1 MVPQDVH
8 NLVNNALKPGEPFR
22 FRCLQCGSC
31 CRNREDILLNPY
43 DLHRISKELKLSPAE
58 VLEQYCVTYIGESSR
73 FPCVLLRPKGD
84 RKICPLLKKGRCSV
98 HRSKPTVCALYP
110 LGRGVMME
118 KDGEA
123 GISEPSK
130 IIYFRQHVGCGAK
143 DEEHTVQEWLEE
155 FDLSESEIWF
165 LEWSREI
172 TKMSLLIQKV
182 ERHATEEAMNY
193 LYQTIMI
200 KIYLDYPDGI
210 GTGPE
215 FLKYFRDNT
224 AMVVQFLNQVLS
236 DPASPAMNA

>member
-8 NLVNNALKPGEPFR
+8 NLVNNALKPGEP
-22 FRCLQCGSC
+22 LQCGSC

-58 VLEQYCVTYIGESSR
+58 VLERYCVTYIGESSR